1 MEFCWNARPHATPT
15 AAQQRKRPKASKIT
29 LNNVQEYFRYLQTH
43 QVLVC
48 KEHAT
53 GIQNIDVHLRDQH
66 DVASEERKAIVEYC
80 RRWQIAAPQDV
91 ELPAPI
97 GMLIK
102 ELGEPLDVY

>member
-15 AAQQRKRPKASKIT
+15 AAHATPTAAHATPTAAHATSTAAQQRKRPQASKIT
-29 LNNVQEYFRYLQTH
+29 LNNVQEHFRYFQRH

-53 GIQNIDVHLRDQH
+53 GIQNVNVHLRDQH

-80 RRWQIAAPQDV
+80 RR
-91 ELPAPI
+91 
-97 GMLIK
+97 
-102 ELGEPLDVY
+102 